1 VRVLPDFAS
10 FALPL
15 AGLAL
20 LAAVALAIETRA
32 QQHRGIAAQ
41 LCG

>member
-1 VRVLPDFAS
+1 VLPDVTS
-10 FALPL
+10 FTLPL

-20 LAAVALAIETRA
+20 LAAAALAIETRA

-41 LCG
+41 LRGDG